1 MTGREAGSVGG
12 EDVGEYGVGIGKEPD
27 SPRNAATEGAKA
39 ILSPKPHVLEPPP
52 AGPRAK
58 APPAGSLGFSQV
70 RIGYRSSGH
79 IAEHGCFCPEE
90 AERPPGQ
97 SRQ

>member
-52 AGPRAK
+52 AG
-58 APPAGSLGFSQV
+58 SLGFSQV